1 MCEYSTQ
8 IIVANVFI
16 SVFHHVC
23 YEGAVNLECI
33 YDMNDRHALEVQIM
47 EFGQVP
53 KQLFTKPHVR
63 KITPHIAKPLSQIN
77 NYVSYKMNCIDVL
90 QLHKEA
96 VTCAIRQGNR
106 VISVGKD
113 GTLKVYDIL
122 QKKQIRSVILSSTP
136 LSSCVMVDD
145 NTVAV
150 GSWDNEM

>member
-1 MCEYSTQ
+1 M
-8 IIVANVFI
+8 
-16 SVFHHVC
+16 FHHVC

-63 KITPHIAKPLSQIN
+63 KIMPHIAKPLSSLQDKDT
-77 NYVSYKMNCIDVL
+77 YKMECIDVL

-96 VTCAIRQGNR
+96 VTCAIRNGNR
-106 VISVGKD
+106 IISVGKD
-113 GTLKVYDIL
+113 STLKVYDTVL
-122 QKKQIRSVILSSTP
+122 KKQIRSVILSSTP